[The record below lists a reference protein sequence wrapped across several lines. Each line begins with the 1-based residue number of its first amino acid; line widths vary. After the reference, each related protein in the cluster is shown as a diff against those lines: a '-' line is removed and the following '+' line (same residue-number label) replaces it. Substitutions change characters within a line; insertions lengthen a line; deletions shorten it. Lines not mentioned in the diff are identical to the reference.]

1 MNYYIIAGEPSGD
14 LHASNLMKAIKEED
28 TNCNFRFWGGDLMS
42 EVGGDMVRH
51 YKDTAYMGIKEVIV
65 NLGKIKANFKLC
77 KSDLLKY
84 KPDVLIL
91 VDYPGFN
98 LRMAEFAHKNG
109 IKVYYYISPKI
120 WAWNTGRVK
129 KIKAYVDKM
138 YTILP
143 FETDFYKA
151 YNVPIEYVGNP
162 VLDAIDNRKNKNE
175 SLETFLKRNN
185 LDSRPIVALLA
196 GSRQQELNNVLP
208 IMLLMVKHFPQFQFI
223 IAGAPSFTINDY
235 EPFIKDLDV
244 KVVFNQTYELAQQ
257 AHGALVTSGTAT
269 LETALLDCPQIV
281 CYKMWGGKTITKLV
295 KRFILK
301 VKYISLVNLIVN
313 KEAVKEIIQD
323 DLNENNVKAELG
335 KLLNDQ
341 DYRINIFN
349 HYNDLHKIMGKP
361 GTSSRAAK
369 LMISALKAIPTEN

>member
-1 MNYYIIAGEPSGD
+1 
-14 LHASNLMKAIKEED
+14 
-28 TNCNFRFWGGDLMS
+28 
-42 EVGGDMVRH
+42 
-51 YKDTAYMGIKEVIV
+51 
-65 NLGKIKANFKLC
+65 
-77 KSDLLKY
+77 
-84 KPDVLIL
+84 
-91 VDYPGFN
+91 
-98 LRMAEFAHKNG
+98 
-109 IKVYYYISPKI
+109 
-120 WAWNTGRVK
+120 
-129 KIKAYVDKM
+129 
-138 YTILP
+138 
-143 FETDFYKA
+143 
-151 YNVPIEYVGNP
+151 
-162 VLDAIDNRKNKNE
+162 
-175 SLETFLKRNN
+175 
-185 LDSRPIVALLA
+185 
-196 GSRQQELNNVLP
+196 
-208 IMLLMVKHFPQFQFI
+208 MVKHFPQFQFI